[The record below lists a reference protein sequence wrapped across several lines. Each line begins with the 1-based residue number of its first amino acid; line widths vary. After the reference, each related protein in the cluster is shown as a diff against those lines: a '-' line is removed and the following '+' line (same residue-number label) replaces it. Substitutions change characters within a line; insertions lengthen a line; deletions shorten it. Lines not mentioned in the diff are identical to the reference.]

1 MSEAPAPTVKGLYNC
16 GYFSV
21 EFLHKAAESLL
32 QKAPSVKRGL
42 DKFSAAE
49 ELAYDILKSEGFL

>member
-1 MSEAPAPTVKGLYNC
+1 MNESPAPTVRGLYNC
-16 GYFSV
+16 GYFNV

-32 QKAPSVKRGL
+32 QKAPLVQCGL